1 MSIREKWR
9 EAYREQKELEQA
21 KAKEVVPIVKPQ
33 RKPKT
38 TRLGFVRR
46 SVEDVP
52 AWIGWQRMLTY
63 YNGSPSQ
70 LHKNIFTTIFETGGR
85 VSEVIELKPDMF
97 VWNDEAIKVVGMI
110 VKKHRKHKRRDFL
123 IKIED
128 NLLAKDLISF
138 VSSCKTKFLFPK
150 GEPFTGRIIFDQHT
164 STTRIY
170 LKVLEISGDLWPHY
184 LRAQRASFNVF
195 VRKMNLFQLMD
206 WFKWKGTDTPAHYI
220 NQTLEGMAKQM
231 GIKNIPS

>member
-1 MSIREKWR
+1 MDSHEAVEMSISILEKTLTC
-9 EAYREQKELEQA
+9 YFCGELVTKRGNNGECLIVHSLDGNHNNWA
-21 KAKEVVPIVKPQ
+21 PENKVPVH
-33 RKPKT
+33 RKCHNTIHLK
-38 TRLGFVRR
+38 GK
-46 SVEDVP
+46 
-52 AWIGWQRMLTY
+52 
-63 YNGSPSQ
+63 SPSE
-70 LHKNIFTTIFETGGR
+70 ETR
-85 VSEVIELKPDMF
+85 RKQSEWATKH
-97 VWNDEAIKVVGMI
+97 WN
-110 VKKHRKHKRRDFL
+110 
-123 IKIED
+123 
-128 NLLAKDLISF
+128 NLLAKELISL

-150 GEPFTGRIIFDQHT
+150 GEPFTGRPIADQHT

-170 LKVLEISGDLWPHY
+170 LKVLEISTDLWSHY